1 MRILK
6 LLNRK
11 YLSIVIVF
19 LFLSLN
25 SVAEDQPIDIW
36 NIDKNKI
43 EIESENISS
52 TEKIEAVEQSNIYKM
67 QTDKK
72 KT

>member
-52 TEKIEAVEQSNIYKM
+52 T
-67 QTDKK
+67 
-72 KT
+72 